1 MENMHTDE
9 RAERVK
15 TFSRSVGRSV
25 DHLIGR
31 CVSLYVESFP
41 SVHHS
46 EGMSNSH
53 GVTPFRGRRSHYN
66 LLQSQLVLL
75 SVVACL
81 RGSTLY

>member
-1 MENMHTDE
+1 MENMHTDAK
-9 RAERVK
+9 AERVN
-15 TFSRSVGRSV
+15 TFSRSVGGSL

-31 CVSLYVESFP
+31 CLSLYEESFP

-66 LLQSQLVLL
+66 LLHSQLVLL

-81 RGSTLY
+81 RGSILY

>member
-1 MENMHTDE
+1 MENMHTDA

-15 TFSRSVGRSV
+15 IFSRSVGRSL
-25 DHLIGR
+25 DHPIGR
-31 CVSLYVESFP
+31 CVSLYAESFP

-53 GVTPFRGRRSHYN
+53 GVTPFRGRRSNYN
-66 LLQSQLVLL
+66 LLHSQPVLL

-81 RGSTLY
+81 RGSILY